1 MKCWTSSSTGSA
13 EPGTTMRVTS
23 NSFPNN
29 LISQLQRVTGRV
41 ATLQNQ
47 AATGQRITQ
56 PSDDPAAAV
65 RVLSFQSERSR
76 IAQYQQNAQRAQD
89 VVNATVAQVR
99 NMVSVSDRAGEIVTL
114 SSDVL
119 GPDALK
125 IYGIEVNQLIEQTLA
140 SANTDFN
147 DEPLFGGTTANTP
160 FLEVRDANGNITS
173 VAYNGS
179 ATAASVQISEGST
192 LSPYTDAATNGQIE
206 DFLNR
211 LVSLRDALQSGVS
224 ANVKLQATNLK
235 GSEDNLI
242 DLLSGRGALQQRLE
256 IETKQ
261 NNSRYSDLAVQVS
274 RDADADLAQTIVDL
288 TQNQNA
294 YQAALMSAG
303 KILNKSLLDFIV

>member
-1 MKCWTSSSTGSA
+1 
-13 EPGTTMRVTS
+13 MRVTS

-65 RVLSFQSERSR
+65 RVLNFQSERSR
-76 IAQYQQNAQRAQD
+76 IAQYQRNGQRAQD

-99 NMVSVSDRAGEIVTL
+99 NMISVSDRAGEITTL
-114 SSDVL
+114 SSDLL
-119 GPDALK
+119 GPAALK
-125 IYGIEVNQLIEQTLA
+125 VYGTEVNQLIEQTLVG
-140 SANTDFN
+140 ANAHFN
-147 DEPLFGGTTANTP
+147 DEPLFGGTTANAQAFTA
-160 FLEVRDANGNITS
+160 VRDGNGNITS

-179 ATAASVQISEGST
+179 ATTATYQISDGST
-192 LSPYTDAATNGQIE
+192 LSPFTDPATNGQVR
-206 DFLNR
+206 DFLNH
-211 LVSLRDALQSGVS
+211 LVSLRDALQTGVA
-224 ANVKLQATNLK
+224 ANVKAQATNLQ

-242 DLLSGRGALQQRLE
+242 NLLSGRGALQQRLE
-256 IETKQ
+256 TEAKQ
-261 NNSRYSDLAVQVS
+261 NNSRYADLAVQVS
-274 RDADADLAQTIVDL
+274 RDADADLAQTIVEL

-303 KILNKSLLDFIV
+303 KILDKSLLDYI